1 MAINFLSSLALNKNE
16 LLQAVVENQP
26 NDAAAGSSPVE
37 GQIYFNTTNHVLKS
51 YNGSAWKEVGG
62 GVETITTTDGT
73 YINLTPNSATSGA
86 VTVAADLSA
95 VDGTAASNARF
106 LTKDNEWAV
115 PDFGSYNT
123 NNYVDSISFNTSNG
137 VLTLGRTGSLSD
149 LSQDL
154 DGRYSLI
161 DGQTI
166 TLTGDVTGSGTTSIS
181 TTISSSAVDFSM
193 INPAVVITQSEGI
206 ENNDNNTT
214 LPTTAAVKA
223 YVDSSVVGSLVYQGG
238 YNAATNTPDLDSSP
252 SSSIK
257 KGWTYTVTTDGSFF
271 GEIVRVGD
279 VIIAEVDAPTTLANW
294 TTVQNNIDLAS
305 GSQVGL
311 GNVVAGE
318 AIDVSYSNGTATV
331 SAEDSS
337 ATNKGAVIVAGGT
350 NISVAYANGTAT
362 VSSTAVSPASSA
374 SGTISIGQLSGTVNH
389 TLGTNVLVQTF
400 LSSGETVFCEIDRLS
415 TSVTATIN
423 STQSSAINI
432 LVHKIA

>member
-37 GQIYFNTTNHVLKS
+37 GQIYFNTTNHVLKA

-123 NNYVDSISFNTSNG
+123 NDYVDSISFNTSNG